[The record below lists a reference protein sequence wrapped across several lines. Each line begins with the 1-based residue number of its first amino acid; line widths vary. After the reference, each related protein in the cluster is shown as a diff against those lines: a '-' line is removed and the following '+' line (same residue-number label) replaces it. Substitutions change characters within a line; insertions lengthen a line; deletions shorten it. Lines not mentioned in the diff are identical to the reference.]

1 MTKEL
6 IGGKKVEGVFDLRD
20 VSNQRNVQGR
30 LHLSVQYVSKD
41 KLDKMEAGKELPRAY
56 FPAKQ
61 GNRVTLYQDADTQPM
76 KQASSKLH
84 IFSHIDFS
92 SKNLH

>member
-6 IGGKKVEGVFDLRD
+6 IGGDKVEGVYDLRD
-20 VSNQRNVQGR
+20 KSNESNVQGR

-41 KLDKMEAGKELPRAY
+41 SLDKMEAGKELPRAY
-56 FPAKQ
+56 FPAKH

-76 KQASSKLH
+76 KQASSNH
-84 IFSHIDFS
+84 MGVNIFI
-92 SKNLH
+92 

>member
-6 IGGKKVEGVFDLRD
+6 IGGDKVEGVYDLRD
-20 VSNQRNVQGR
+20 KSNESNVQGR

-41 KLDKMEAGKELPRAY
+41 KLDKMEAGKELRRSY

-61 GNRVTLYQDADTQPM
+61 GKQHINCTPVHHRYSFHFSLVCTLTHSMD
-76 KQASSKLH
+76 
-84 IFSHIDFS
+84 
-92 SKNLH
+92 